1 MRAPSIFAA
10 ITALFVTP
18 AFAAGRFDFS
28 HLKDMVRVSDPQIS
42 PDGKSIVIVVS
53 RPNYEENRHQAQLV
67 MVDVATGSQRPL
79 TFDRRGISSP
89 RWSPSGDRLAFLGLD
104 AATKPQPQVY
114 IMPMTGGDA
123 FQVTRPPSGVQQFA
137 WRPDGRAIAYVASD
151 EAPKKT
157 GEEKFNDSFEV
168 GNNDFL
174 VTAAPMPAHLWVIG
188 DDGTGARRLT
198 SGSWSLPISHPPSS
212 PASPIAWSSDGKWI
226 AIVKV
231 ADPYS
236 GDSDKAAIQVID
248 VDSGAMRAVT
258 GRTQHEGYPQFSPD
272 GSGIIYWYPRDGQTK
287 YGNEVYWVKTAGGD
301 GSSITRDVDRNIARS
316 IWMPDGK
323 SLLIGANDAT
333 TVSLWL
339 QPLKG
344 PAQKLDLGDATPAS
358 AFWVDVAVGAN
369 GSIAFGGSEPRWP
382 SELYYMPSAT
392 SPMKRLTS
400 FNRAIAELDLAKNE
414 TIEWPGPDGFRE
426 DGVLTF
432 PPDFDRSKKYPLVL
446 LVHGGP
452 RSASKK
458 AFSRQAQLMAAKG
471 WVVFEPNYRG
481 SDNLGNAYQS
491 SINNDAGA
499 GPGRDVMA
507 GVDAIKKRGFVDESR
522 MAVSG
527 WSYGGYMTTWLLGHY
542 QGWKVAVAG
551 AAVTDWMDQYNFGDG
566 NVRRASGFGGSPWV
580 GDRYKAYMDQSPITY
595 ANKIRTPTLILS
607 DTGDYRV
614 PITQS
619 YKLYHVLKD
628 NGVTTQFFAYPTAG
642 HSPSDPVRQ
651 RDVDRRWI
659 GWLEKYLNETGG
671 AQAAEN

>member
-1 MRAPSIFAA
+1 MTAASIFAMA
-10 ITALFVTP
+10 ALSVSP
-18 AFAAGRFDFS
+18 VFAANRFDLS
-28 HLKDMVRVSDPQIS
+28 YYPKMVRVSDPQIS

-53 RPNYEENRHQAQLV
+53 RPNYEEDRHHAQLV
-67 MVDVATGSQRPL
+67 LVDVASGSQRPL
-79 TFDRRGISSP
+79 THDRRGVSSP
-89 RWSPSGDRLAFLGLD
+89 RWSPAGDRLAFLSLD
-104 AATKPQPQVY
+104 AATKPQIFV
-114 IMPMTGGDA
+114 MPMSGGDA
-123 FQVTRPPSGVQQFA
+123 LQVTKSPMGVQQFA
-137 WRPDGRAIAYVASD
+137 WRPDGRMIAYAASD
-151 EAPKKT
+151 EPLKKS

-174 VTAAPMPAHLWVIG
+174 ITAAPLPAHLWTVG
-188 DDGTGARRLT
+188 DDGTGTRRLT

-212 PASPIAWSSDGKWI
+212 PASPIAWSPDGKRI

-258 GRTQHEGYPQFSPD
+258 GRTQHEGYPTFSPD
-272 GSGIIYWYPRDGQTK
+272 GSSIIYWYPRDGQTK
-287 YGNEVYWVKTAGGD
+287 NVNEIYWVKTSGGD
-301 GSSITRDVDRNIARS
+301 GMSMTRDVDRNINRA
-316 IWMPDGK
+316 IWMSDGK
-323 SLLIGANDAT
+323 SLLIGGNDAT
-333 TVSLWL
+333 TVGLWL
-339 QPLKG
+339 QPLQG
-344 PAQKLDLGDATPAS
+344 PARRLDLSDVTPAS
-358 AFWVDVAVGAN
+358 AFWVDVAVGQN
-369 GSIAFGGSEPRWP
+369 GSLAFSGSEPRWP
-382 SELYYMPSAT
+382 SELYYMPTPS
-392 SPMKRLTS
+392 SPVRRLTS
-400 FNRAIAELDLAKNE
+400 FNHEIAELDLGRNE
-414 TIEWPGPDGFRE
+414 TIEWKGPDGFNE
-426 DGVLTF
+426 DGVLTY
-432 PPDFDRSKKYPLVL
+432 PPGFDQSKKYPLVL

-481 SDNLGNAYQS
+481 SDNLGNVYQS

-551 AAVTDWMDQYNFGDG
+551 AAVTDWLDQYNFGDG

-580 GDRYKAYMDQSPITY
+580 GGRINAYMEQSPITY
-595 ANKIRTPTLILS
+595 ANKIHAPTLVLS

-651 RDVDRRWI
+651 RDVDRRWV
-659 GWLEKYLNETGG
+659 GWLEKYLETGESG
-671 AQAAEN
+671 AGSR

>member
-1 MRAPSIFAA
+1 MRAASTFGA
-10 ITALFVTP
+10 IAALFLSP
-18 AFAAGRFDFS
+18 AFAANRFDLSYFS
-28 HLKDMVRVSDPQIS
+28 KMVRVSDPQIS

-53 RPNYEENRHQAQLV
+53 RPNYEENRHHSQLV
-67 MVDVATGSQRPL
+67 MVDIASGSQRAL
-79 TFDRRGISSP
+79 TYDRRGVSAP
-89 RWSPSGDRLAFLGLD
+89 RWSPAGDRLAFLSLD
-104 AATKPQPQVY
+104 AASKPQVFT
-114 IMPMTGGDA
+114 MPMTGGDPM
-123 FQVTRPPSGVQQFA
+123 QVTKSPTGVQQFA
-137 WRPDGRAIAYVASD
+137 WRPDGRMIAYAASD
-151 EAPKKT
+151 EPPKRS

-188 DDGTGARRLT
+188 DDGAGARRLT

-212 PASPIAWSSDGKWI
+212 PASPIAWSPDGKRI

-231 ADPYS
+231 AAPQS

-248 VDSGAMRAVT
+248 IESGAMRAVT
-258 GRTQHEGYPQFSPD
+258 GRMQHEGYPTFSPD
-272 GSGIIYWYPRDGQTK
+272 GAGIVYWYPRDGQSK
-287 YGNEVYWVKTAGGD
+287 NVNEIYWVKTSGGD
-301 GSSITRDVDRNIARS
+301 GLSITREVDRNISRS
-316 IWMPDGK
+316 IFMPDGK
-323 SLLIGANDAT
+323 SLLIGGNDAT
-333 TVSLWL
+333 TVGLWI

-344 PAQKLDLGDATPAS
+344 PARQLDLGDATPAS
-358 AFWVDVAVGAN
+358 AFWVDVAVGSN

-382 SELYYMPSAT
+382 SELYYMASST
-392 SPMKRLTS
+392 SPVKRLTS
-400 FNRAIAELDLAKNE
+400 FNHDIAELDLAKNE
-414 TIEWPGPDGFRE
+414 TFEWQGPDGFRE
-426 DGVLTF
+426 DGVLTY
-432 PPDFDRSKKYPLVL
+432 PPGFDASKKYPLVL

-491 SINNDAGA
+491 AINNDAGA

-527 WSYGGYMTTWLLGHY
+527 WSYGGYMTTWLLGHF

-551 AAVTDWMDQYNFGDG
+551 AAVTDWLDQYNFGDG

-580 GDRYKAYMDQSPITY
+580 GDRIKSYMEQSPITY

-614 PITQS
+614 PVTQS
-619 YKLYHVLKD
+619 YKLFHVLKD

-659 GWLEKYLNETGG
+659 GWLDKYLNDGAG